1 MNRIPVGLLVPAIAW
16 QYRWNERELSRI
28 NEFVPADRG
37 AVDVGV
43 WWGPWSWWLARRVP
57 RVEAFEPNADLV
69 RRLTPALPKNVNLHC
84 VALSDRTGVSD
95 LWVPA
100 HGTGTEG
107 RSSLEV
113 GVMQKEFT
121 SRQVAISR
129 LDDFNLKD
137 IGFVKIDVE
146 GHELAVLKGAT
157 ELLKTDR
164 PTVLV
169 EVEPHADQLG
179 SLDDIIEFFDGHDYS
194 GEYFHNGAWRP
205 IGGLDRLR
213 TAEMGARVAHHGY
226 ILNNLLWARH
236 YVHNFLFR
244 PS

>member
-1 MNRIPVGLLVPAIAW
+1 MPVGLLVPLIAW

-28 NEFVPADRG
+28 NEFVPSDRG

-57 RVEAFEPNADLV
+57 HVDAFEPNADLV
-69 RRLTPALPKNVNLHC
+69 RRLTPALPRNVDLHC

-95 LWVPA
+95 LWIPA

-146 GHELAVLKGAT
+146 GHELAVL
-157 ELLKTDR
+157 
-164 PTVLV
+164 
-169 EVEPHADQLG
+169 
-179 SLDDIIEFFDGHDYS
+179 
-194 GEYFHNGAWRP
+194 
-205 IGGLDRLR
+205 
-213 TAEMGARVAHHGY
+213 RVHESITRAM
-226 ILNNLLWARH
+226 
-236 YVHNFLFR
+236 
-244 PS
+244 